1 MKIRLVARLDIKGE
15 NLIKGIHLE
24 GLRSLGDPNT
34 YASKYTEDGI
44 DELLFVDSVASLYQR
59 NNIFSVI
66 KKAANNIFIPITV
79 AGGIRSIADVESAL
93 ISGADKV
100 AINTAAIKNPS
111 LIEEIARAFGSQCM
125 VVSIEAKKISTNKW
139 EAYTHNGREPS
150 GLNVIEWASR
160 CANFGAGEILITSID
175 QEGTRKGFDVELIR
189 SVNNIVNIPIIA
201 SGGMGKPSH
210 IVEAINEG
218 GADAI
223 AIADSLHYNRHTIP
237 EIKNYLLN
245 NNINVRKNNL

>member
-125 VVSIEAKKISTNKW
+125 VVSIEAKKISTN
-139 EAYTHNGREPS
+139 
-150 GLNVIEWASR
+150 I
-160 CANFGAGEILITSID
+160 AGSEKD
-175 QEGTRKGFDVELIR
+175 
-189 SVNNIVNIPIIA
+189 P
-201 SGGMGKPSH
+201 
-210 IVEAINEG
+210 
-218 GADAI
+218 
-223 AIADSLHYNRHTIP
+223 
-237 EIKNYLLN
+237 
-245 NNINVRKNNL
+245 